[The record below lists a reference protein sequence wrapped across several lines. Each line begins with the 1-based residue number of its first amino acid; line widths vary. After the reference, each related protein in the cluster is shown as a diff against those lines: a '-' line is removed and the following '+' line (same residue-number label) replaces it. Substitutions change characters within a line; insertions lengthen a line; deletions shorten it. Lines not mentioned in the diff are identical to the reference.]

1 MTTRTIPLDDSVTFD
16 DTTDLVVIGLGAAG
30 ASAAIEA
37 RAGGAEVLVLE
48 RAAARVRCA
57 AASSIWV
64 AARGCKG

>member
-37 RAGGAEVLVLE
+37 RAARE
-48 RAAARVRCA
+48 RVRLQLN
-57 AASSIWV
+57 
-64 AARGCKG
+64 